1 MKRLLSLA
9 LLIVSTC
16 CPKETSSQTKFHFEI
31 GAGYVSSS
39 LSESLLNNWNRG
51 WTSGLGI
58 SYNAASTLQ
67 LSVNAAYQN
76 HSYRGDH
83 LQLATPRVIGFRRE
97 SDAPNGHVYELSL
110 GARFIS
116 SRKSRLFFALRGGLL
131 WMDIGK
137 ISIRSWRQQRPE
149 QKTYLVYQ
157 GSGKSYQKGFAALGF
172 GFLLRI
178 RSNINLILESR
189 CIDTFDQE
197 TDVIL
202 VPIASSLQIRL

>member
-1 MKRLLSLA
+1 MKKLLVLA
-9 LLIVSTC
+9 SVVVSTVC
-16 CPKETSSQTKFHFEI
+16 AKEASTQTKFYFEI
-31 GAGYVSSS
+31 GGGYVSSS
-39 LSESLLNNWNRG
+39 LSESMLNNWNRG
-51 WTSGLGI
+51 WMSGLGL
-58 SYNAASTLQ
+58 SYNAAPTLQ

-97 SDAPNGHVYELSL
+97 SDAPNSHVYELSL

-137 ISIRSWRQQRPE
+137 ISIRSWMQQRPE
-149 QKTYLVYQ
+149 QKHYTVYQ
-157 GSGKSYQKGFAALGF
+157 GSGKFYQKEFAALGW

-178 RSNINLILESR
+178 RSNVNLILESR
-189 CIDTFDQE
+189 CTSTFDQN
-197 TDVIL
+197 TDIIL
-202 VPIASSLQIRL
+202 VPIASSLQIGL